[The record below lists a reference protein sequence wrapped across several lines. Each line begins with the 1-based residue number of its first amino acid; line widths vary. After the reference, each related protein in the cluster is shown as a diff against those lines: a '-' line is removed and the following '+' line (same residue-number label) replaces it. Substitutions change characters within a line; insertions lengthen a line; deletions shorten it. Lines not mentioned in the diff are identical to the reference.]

1 MSASSLI
8 IMNIGA
14 ASALVVV
21 LAAVMLAPTR
31 LRRHFAEGQTHRQ
44 RAALRDKQRAEVA
57 QQRHARHGHRDLQL
71 RPIRDV

>member
-1 MSASSLI
+1 MSASTLI

-31 LRRHFAEGQTHRQ
+31 LRRHFAEGHTQRQ
-44 RAALRDKQRAEVA
+44 KSALREKQRAEVA
-57 QQRHARHGHRDLQL
+57 QRRHARHRDLQL
-71 RPIRDV
+71 RPIQDV